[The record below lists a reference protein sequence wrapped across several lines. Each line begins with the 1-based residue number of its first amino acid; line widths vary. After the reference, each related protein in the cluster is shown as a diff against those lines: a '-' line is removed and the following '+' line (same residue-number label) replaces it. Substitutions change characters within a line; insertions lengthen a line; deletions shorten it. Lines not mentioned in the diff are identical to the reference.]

1 MEGTE
6 RKSTIEEPV
15 YTDIR
20 KCWNVIKTGILDVL
34 KENPHLTYIPEDVY
48 SECVNERAFLYT
60 SSVGFLILTVETD
73 QFTKD
78 KTLLLWIAYTYQKG
92 GHNWLAHDEWFN
104 NLAKEAGCK
113 YLEARSRV
121 PEMESYTKT
130 IGWELDTR
138 IYRKK
143 VNGKQTERN

>member
-6 RKSTIEEPV
+6 KKSTIDV
-15 YTDIR
+15 YIDPKPADIR
-20 KCWNVIKTGILDVL
+20 STWNIVKPGIEQILA
-34 KENPHLTYIPEDVY
+34 ENPYLTFLPEDVY

-60 SSVGFLILTVETD
+60 SPVGFLVLTVEVD

-78 KTLLLWIAYTYQKG
+78 KTLLLWIAYTYKKG
-92 GHNWLAHDEWFN
+92 GHNWLVHDEWFDS
-104 NLAKEAGCK
+104 LAKEAGCK

-143 VNGKQTERN
+143 VNE

>member
-1 MEGTE
+1 MESTG

-20 KCWNVIKTGILDVL
+20 KCWNVIKTGILEVL

-60 SSVGFLILTVETD
+60 SPVGFLILTTEVD

-78 KTLLLWIAYTYQKG
+78 KTLLLWIAYTYNKG
-92 GHNWLAHDEWFN
+92 GHNWLSHEEWFN
-104 NLAKEAGCK
+104 NLAREAGCK

-121 PEMESYTKT
+121 PEMESYVEQ

-138 IYRKK
+138 IYRKE
-143 VNGKQTERN
+143 VNGK

>member
-20 KCWNVIKTGILDVL
+20 KCWNVIKTGILDIL

-60 SSVGFLILTVETD
+60 SPVGFLILTTEVD

-78 KTLLLWIAYTYQKG
+78 KTLLLWIAYTYNKG
-92 GHNWLAHDEWFN
+92 WHNLLSHEGWFN

-143 VNGKQTERN
+143 VK

>member
-1 MEGTE
+1 MEGTG

-20 KCWNVIKTGILDVL
+20 KCWNVIKTGILDIL

-60 SSVGFLILTVETD
+60 SPVGFLILTVEVDT
-73 QFTKD
+73 FTKD
-78 KTLLLWIAYTYQKG
+78 KTLLLWIAYTYKKG
-92 GHNWLAHDEWFN
+92 GHNWLVHDEWFDS
-104 NLAKEAGCK
+104 LAKEAGCK

-143 VNGKQTERN
+143 VNE

>member
-1 MEGTE
+1 MESTE
-6 RKSTIEEPV
+6 RKSTTEEPI

-20 KCWNVIKTGILDVL
+20 QCWDKVKSGVVEII
-34 KENPHLTYIPEDVY
+34 KENPLLTFIPEDVY

-60 SSVGFLILTVETD
+60 SSVGFLVLTVEVDT
-73 QFTKD
+73 FTKD
-78 KTLLLWIAYTYQKG
+78 KTLLLWIAYTYEKG
-92 GHNWLAHDEWFN
+92 GHEWLAHDEWFN

-121 PEMESYTKT
+121 PEMESYTTK

-138 IYRKK
+138 IYRKHVK
-143 VNGKQTERN
+143 

>member
-6 RKSTIEEPV
+6 RRSTTRLPIPA
-15 YTDIR
+15 DIR
-20 KCWNVIKTGILDVL
+20 QHWEVVKSGIVEILL
-34 KENPHLTYIPEDVY
+34 ENPTLTFIPEDVY
-48 SECVNERAFLYT
+48 SECVNERAFLYM
-60 SSVGFLILTVETD
+60 SPVGFLILTIEVD

-78 KTLLLWIAYTYQKG
+78 KTLLLWIAYTYNKG
-92 GHNWLAHDEWFN
+92 GHEWLAHEEWFD
-104 NLAKEAGCK
+104 NLAKQAGCK

-121 PEMESYTKT
+121 PEMESYTKK

-143 VNGKQTERN
+143 VNGK

>member
-1 MEGTE
+1 MGVLE
-6 RKSTIEEPV
+6 
-15 YTDIR
+15 
-20 KCWNVIKTGILDVL
+20 VL

-60 SSVGFLILTVETD
+60 SPVGFLILTVETD

-78 KTLLLWIAYTYQKG
+78 KTLLLWIAYTYNKG
-92 GHNWLAHDEWFN
+92 GHNWLAHEEWFN

-121 PEMESYTKT
+121 PEMESYTKQ

-143 VNGKQTERN
+143 VNGK

>member
-1 MEGTE
+1 MESTG

-20 KCWNVIKTGILDVL
+20 KCWNVIRTGILEVL

-60 SSVGFLILTVETD
+60 SPVGFLILTTEVD

-78 KTLLLWIAYTYQKG
+78 KTLLLWIAYTYNKG
-92 GHNWLAHDEWFN
+92 GHNWLSHEEWFN

-121 PEMESYTKT
+121 PEMESYVEQ

-143 VNGKQTERN
+143 VDGKY

>member
-6 RKSTIEEPV
+6 RRSTTRLPIPA
-15 YTDIR
+15 DIR
-20 KCWNVIKTGILDVL
+20 QHWEVVKSGIVEILL
-34 KENPHLTYIPEDVY
+34 ENPTLTFIPEDVY
-48 SECVNERAFLYT
+48 SECVNERAFLYM
-60 SSVGFLILTVETD
+60 SSVGFLILTIEVD

-78 KTLLLWIAYTYQKG
+78 KTLLLWIAYTYNKG
-92 GHNWLAHDEWFN
+92 GHEWLAHEEWFD
-104 NLAKEAGCK
+104 NLAKQAGCK

-121 PEMESYTKT
+121 PEMESYTKK

-143 VNGKQTERN
+143 VNGK

>member
-1 MEGTE
+1 MESMG

-20 KCWNVIKTGILDVL
+20 QCWDKVKPGIVEIIRED
-34 KENPHLTYIPEDVY
+34 PFITFIPEDVY

-60 SSVGFLILTVETD
+60 SSVGFLILAVEVD

-78 KTLLLWIAYTYQKG
+78 KTLLLWIAYTYKKG
-92 GHNWLAHDEWFN
+92 GHNWLAHNDWFN

-121 PEMESYTKT
+121 PEMESYTRT

-138 IYRKK
+138 IYRKEVK
-143 VNGKQTERN
+143 

>member
-20 KCWNVIKTGILDVL
+20 KCWNVIKTGILDIL

-60 SSVGFLILTVETD
+60 SPVGFLILTTEVD

-78 KTLLLWIAYTYQKG
+78 KTLLLWIAYTYKKG
-92 GHNWLAHDEWFN
+92 GHEWLAHEEWFN
-104 NLAKEAGCK
+104 DLATSAGCT

-143 VNGKQTERN
+143 VK